1 MHFFS
6 KSSLSQS
13 ALIFLFQDSFSS
25 INGAYLD
32 LRMSIINGLELLIT
46 FLRQA
51 PSKNMWAHEQAGFQV
66 TVPQSQ
72 DSLCTHS
79 QRGSILSHRKFS
91 AQWRQRAF
99 ISHVPYSCPC
109 FWIQVLRALLAGTPM
124 WQEQRED
131 SCLGSKAAST
141 HFGSFCSSYYV
152 CPFAWLYSKPHTLMY
167 LRKKVRGDKLGLEG
181 DYKDASSYNMQL
193 LPVSQLGHHSG
204 FHCERDRLQVK
215 RKEWQGH
222 QGGSVS

>member
-13 ALIFLFQDSFSS
+13 ALIFLFQGSFSS
-25 INGAYLD
+25 INGAYMD
-32 LRMSIINGLELLIT
+32 LRMSIISGLELLIT

-51 PSKNMWAHEQAGFQV
+51 PSKRMWAHEQAGFQV

-72 DSLCTHS
+72 KTPCVLIDREGQSCHTGSSVHS
-79 QRGSILSHRKFS
+79 EDKGLSSPMYLTAVLASGSRSSEHCWQGHQCGRNREKTAVWEAKQPPLTL
-91 AQWRQRAF
+91 
-99 ISHVPYSCPC
+99 VPFAPVTM
-109 FWIQVLRALLAGTPM
+109 FP
-124 WQEQRED
+124 
-131 SCLGSKAAST
+131 
-141 HFGSFCSSYYV
+141 
-152 CPFAWLYSKPHTLMY
+152 AWLYSKPHSPMY